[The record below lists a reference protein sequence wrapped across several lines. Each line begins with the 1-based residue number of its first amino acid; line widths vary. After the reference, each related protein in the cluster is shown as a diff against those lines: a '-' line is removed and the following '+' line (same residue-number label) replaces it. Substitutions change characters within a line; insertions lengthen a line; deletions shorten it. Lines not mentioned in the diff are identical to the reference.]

1 MKNLPIFNLKGEKK
15 GNISVS
21 DNLLALKGSIA
32 LLKQAVLAY
41 LANQRTT
48 IASTKQRSQVKG
60 GGRKP
65 WKQKGTGRARA
76 GSIRSPIFR
85 GGGVVFGPTKERN
98 YKQRLPQKMNQ
109 RAIIT
114 AILENIKKNHTI
126 IVDNIKLSKVSTKAA
141 EASLH
146 KLPIEEG
153 TILVITA
160 DANLPVILSYRNL
173 PYCKI
178 INLSNINIY
187 DLLKFNWHVWEK
199 EAFKKKIAPFA
210 SKKKQIAP
218 FDSKEKKIT
227 KKKT

>member
-1 MKNLPIFNLKGEKK
+1 MKSLPVFNLKGEKR
-15 GNISVS
+15 GNISVP
-21 DNLLALKGSIA
+21 DKFLAQKGSIT

-41 LANQRTT
+41 LANQR
-48 IASTKQRSQVKG
+48 IPLASTKKRSQVSG

-109 RAIIT
+109 KATFT

-126 IVDNIKLSKVSTKAA
+126 IIDNIKFSKVSTKEA

-153 TILVITA
+153 TILIILA
-160 DANLPVILSYRNL
+160 KQNLPVVLSYRNL

-178 INLSNINIY
+178 INLNNINIY
-187 DLLKFNWHVWEK
+187 DLLKFNWHIWEK
-199 EAFKKKIAPFA
+199 EAFKKKIESFD
-210 SKKKQIAP
+210 SEKKQIAFFNP
-218 FDSKEKKIT
+218 QEKKII
-227 KKKT
+227 KT